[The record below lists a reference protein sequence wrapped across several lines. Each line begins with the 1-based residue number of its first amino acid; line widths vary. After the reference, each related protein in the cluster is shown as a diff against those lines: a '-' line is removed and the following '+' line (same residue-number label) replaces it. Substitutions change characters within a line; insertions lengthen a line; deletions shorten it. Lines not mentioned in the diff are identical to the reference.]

1 VGKLHLPKRIGRR
14 RPERV
19 QRSFPAHRAWVRRHH
34 CCVPGC
40 MELPIECAH
49 VRGGTD
55 GGIALKPSDRWVV
68 SLCRLH
74 HAEQHQVGETSFQ
87 ATHGIDLRAIAEEFA
102 SRSPHR
108 AHWEELQE

>member
-1 VGKLHLPKRIGRR
+1 MGKLLLPKRIERSR
-14 RPERV
+14 SSRV

-40 MELPIECAH
+40 MELPVECAH

-55 GGIALKPSDRWVV
+55 GGIGLKPSDRWVV
-68 SLCRLH
+68 SLCKLH
-74 HAEQHQVGETSFQ
+74 HAEQHRVGEVTFQ
-87 ATHGIDLRAIAEEFA
+87 ETHSIDLLAIAEEFA

-108 AHWEELQE
+108 SLWKQLEK